1 MKKNKIKGFEIVA
14 ILSAIGII
22 GWLITDFY
30 GGMIINLF
38 SFGILII
45 PFIILYLISI
55 IETII
60 SIGRK
65 GVKSNKIKLF
75 AHGIVIISIISLN
88 VYHSELF
95 KSKAVLSAVLKDDLF
110 HYRLVF
116 RENGTVENHINGFM
130 GFSETIYGKY
140 TFEKDLIVFS
150 KKPYDNNF
158 IPDTLLLDKKQ
169 NAIFI
174 TKNKKGMFE
183 TEKVWLNYFEIE

>member
-1 MKKNKIKGFEIVA
+1 VRKNKIKGFEIVA

-30 GGMIINLF
+30 GGMIINLL
-38 SFGILII
+38 SYGILII

-60 SIGRK
+60 SLIKK
-65 GVKSNKIKLF
+65 GVKSTRIKLI

-88 VYHSELF
+88 IYHSDLL
-95 KSKAVLSAVLKDDLF
+95 KSKAVLTAVLKDDLF

-116 RENGTVENHINGFM
+116 RENGTVENQINGFM
-130 GFSETIYGKY
+130 GFSETVYGKY
-140 TFEKDLIVFS
+140 TFEKDLIIFS
-150 KKPYDNNF
+150 EKPYDNDF
-158 IPDTLLLDKKQ
+158 IPDTLLLDKNQ

-174 TKNKKGMFE
+174 TKNKKGKFE

>member
-1 MKKNKIKGFEIVA
+1 MRKNKIKGFEIVA

-30 GGMIINLF
+30 GGMIINLL
-38 SFGILII
+38 SYGILII

-60 SIGRK
+60 SLIKK
-65 GVKSNKIKLF
+65 GVKSTRIKLI

-88 VYHSELF
+88 IYHSDLL
-95 KSKAVLSAVLKDDLF
+95 KSKAVLTAVLKDDLF

-116 RENGTVENHINGFM
+116 RENGTVENQINGFM
-130 GFSETIYGKY
+130 GFSETVYGKY
-140 TFEKDLIVFS
+140 TFEKDLIIFS
-150 KKPYDNNF
+150 EKPYDNDF
-158 IPDTLLLDKKQ
+158 IPDTLLLDKNQ

-174 TKNKKGMFE
+174 TKNKNGKFE
-183 TEKVWLNYFEIE
+183 TKKVWLNYFEIE